1 MKYTADTWFLI
12 KLITGDEKAIKIKDE
27 VIEGKSRLVIPVIVI
42 VELVREM
49 VRKGN
54 PNTVNSLIRSLL
66 VSSKI
71 TIANLDQ
78 TIAMEAGKMGIT
90 FNIPL
95 VDSTILATAIIFEH
109 TSILTND
116 EHYKLAEKR
125 DRIKRVFW

>member
-12 KLITGDEKAIKIKDE
+12 KLITGDEEAIKIKDE
-27 VIEGKSRLVIPVIVI
+27 VIEGKSRLVIPTIVI
-42 VELVREM
+42 AELVREM

-54 PNTVNSLIRSLL
+54 PSMVNSLMRSLL

-78 TIAMEAGKMGIT
+78 MIAMEAGKMGIT

>member
-12 KLITGDEKAIKIKDE
+12 KLITGDEKAIEIKDE
-27 VIEGKSRLVIPVIVI
+27 IIEGKSRLVIPAIVI
-42 VELVREM
+42 AELAREM
-49 VRKGN
+49 IRKGN
-54 PNTVNSLIRSLL
+54 SNAVNNLIKSLL
-66 VSSKI
+66 TSSKI

-109 TSILTND
+109 TNILTND
-116 EHYKLAEKR
+116 EHYKLAEKG
-125 DRIKRVFW
+125 DRIKRIFW